1 MDDATLPSAQQPD
14 AGQPAAGQPVGDATP
29 VSGGQKAPPVAQGVP
44 QPSNGSSTAE
54 IISAVGAAHAT
65 QLNSGAENVSTIARP
80 DGTVEASASRSP
92 PRSPPR
98 SPSSAAEAA
107 APAPI
112 VVSATG
118 KAGLPSTQAEVDT
131 RRAARLAKQASGIV
145 KRSTKKASAQHQP
158 GDGWPTPIWP

>member
-29 VSGGQKAPPVAQGVP
+29 VSGGQKAPPVAHGVP
-44 QPSNGSSTAE
+44 QPMMSVPA
-54 IISAVGAAHAT
+54 GAAELFERSLKA
-65 QLNSGAENVSTIARP
+65 GAENVRTIARP